1 MMGTLLDEFGFV
13 VLTRCRLGGSIV
25 RSIRFMSEGIH
36 GGFQGQ
42 IARVV
47 RVMVLL
53 KHGLNRQLSIAN
65 KVI

>member
-1 MMGTLLDEFGFV
+1 MMGAFFDEFGFV
-13 VLTRCRLGGSIV
+13 VLTRCRLGGGVV

-36 GGFQGQ
+36 GGLQGQ